1 LIYSLSNDDAV
12 LRAEYFYD
20 KFHLE
25 SEKWLKELEKSIENE
40 NFSTNIENT
49 TISLRNII
57 NEIKVN
63 NISSFTDYNQNVT
76 VFSPNPLIINFKGN
90 LSINNTV
97 TNFNFQKKIFFYSII
112 EKDNKKTPELSVKY
126 KYKSV
131 KKYSNLETENKTI
144 EKKYILEAIGIFH
157 EKIIPK
163 LISYLEEKAI
173 EELKKKHLEEKKK
186 DDLEYQF
193 SSMFGAGKGKINNT
207 DFIGFCKKLQNNER
221 IFCFKQGIV
230 SGYKENIEG
239 EDEFMK
245 DEVFSKF
252 SNLPNDNTAMYLNYK
267 IFDDIIIEIGKS
279 KQKKIEL
286 NNNNKFTELPLMNIK
301 YLLNIFEDIS
311 LYYPLTNKFYIS
323 FTFEN
328 VSKIGNLKY
337 KANISFESCIEENVD
352 NFFEAN
358 INAEFLVFPDFDI
371 NRLDIGLKYFNIT
384 NIQIK
389 KSLIKVRNKEKLKSI
404 TQEWIDISLK
414 KRKNIFQ
421 TAINLMKY
429 YTYIEKYENGIYG
442 FFIRGRKNSHIS

>member
-1 LIYSLSNDDAV
+1 MIYSLSNDDV
-12 LRAEYFYD
+12 V
-20 KFHLE
+20 
-25 SEKWLKELEKSIENE
+25 EKSIENE

-76 VFSPNPLIINFKGN
+76 VFSPNPLTINFKGN

-279 KQKKIEL
+279 KQKKL
-286 NNNNKFTELPLMNIK
+286 N
-301 YLLNIFEDIS
+301 
-311 LYYPLTNKFYIS
+311 
-323 FTFEN
+323 
-328 VSKIGNLKY
+328 
-337 KANISFESCIEENVD
+337 
-352 NFFEAN
+352 
-358 INAEFLVFPDFDI
+358 
-371 NRLDIGLKYFNIT
+371 
-384 NIQIK
+384 
-389 KSLIKVRNKEKLKSI
+389 LII
-404 TQEWIDISLK
+404 I
-414 KRKNIFQ
+414 
-421 TAINLMKY
+421 INLL
-429 YTYIEKYENGIYG
+429 
-442 FFIRGRKNSHIS
+442 SCL

>member
-1 LIYSLSNDDAV
+1 
-12 LRAEYFYD
+12 
-20 KFHLE
+20 
-25 SEKWLKELEKSIENE
+25 
-40 NFSTNIENT
+40 
-49 TISLRNII
+49 
-57 NEIKVN
+57 
-63 NISSFTDYNQNVT
+63 
-76 VFSPNPLIINFKGN
+76 
-90 LSINNTV
+90 
-97 TNFNFQKKIFFYSII
+97 
-112 EKDNKKTPELSVKY
+112 
-126 KYKSV
+126 
-131 KKYSNLETENKTI
+131 
-144 EKKYILEAIGIFH
+144 
-157 EKIIPK
+157 
-163 LISYLEEKAI
+163 
-173 EELKKKHLEEKKK
+173 
-186 DDLEYQF
+186 
-193 SSMFGAGKGKINNT
+193 
-207 DFIGFCKKLQNNER
+207 
-221 IFCFKQGIV
+221 
-230 SGYKENIEG
+230 
-239 EDEFMK
+239 MK

-267 IFDDIIIEIGKS
+267 IFDDIIIEIE

-311 LYYPLTNKFYIS
+311 LYYPLTYQFYIS

-337 KANISFESCIEENVD
+337 KANISFESRIEEND

-371 NRLDIGLKYFNIT
+371 NRLDICLNYFNIT

-404 TQEWIDISLK
+404 IRIDISLK

-421 TAINLMKY
+421 TTINLMKY